1 MMVAGV
7 IQIFIGITGLLGMLL
22 KQIGPISVA
31 VSIIMASEALF
42 DDFAEMYTVVVK
54 LTRII
59 FTICC

>member
-7 IQIFIGITGLLGMLL
+7 LQMFIGVTGLLGMLL

-42 DDFAEMYTVVVK
+42 DDFAEM
-54 LTRII
+54 
-59 FTICC
+59 